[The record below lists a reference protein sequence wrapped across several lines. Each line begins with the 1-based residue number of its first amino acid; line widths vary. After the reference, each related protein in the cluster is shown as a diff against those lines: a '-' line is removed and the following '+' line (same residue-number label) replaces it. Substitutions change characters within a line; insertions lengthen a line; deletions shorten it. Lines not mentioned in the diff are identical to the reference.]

1 MINEKEIRNLEN
13 YLEMKRK
20 ELEKEKNK
28 LESVTEERN
37 EYVNTKIEIEQKI
50 KELKEKEG
58 LTEGVLK
65 HIHSLEGALS
75 TYEEDILRLT
85 AEMVTKNEV
94 IEDLSYDIEMTEE
107 ELKLEK
113 DK

>member
-20 ELEKEKNK
+20 ELEKEKNELK
-28 LESVTEERN
+28 SVTEERN
-37 EYVNTKIEIEQKI
+37 EYVNTKTEIEQKI
-50 KELKEKEG
+50 KELKEKEVSTAG
-58 LTEGVLK
+58 DLK
-65 HIHSLEGALS
+65 HISSLEGALD

-85 AEMVTKNEV
+85 IEIVTKNEI
-94 IEDLSYDIEMTEE
+94 IEDLGYDIEMTEK
-107 ELKLEK
+107 ELELEK